1 ARPGA
6 RLDAGRSFGMTLHGS
21 YHDANPLP
29 LTFALDGHAC
39 VTEVI
44 GATTAR
50 VRHTADDRPVAAQRG
65 AR

>member
-1 ARPGA
+1 
-6 RLDAGRSFGMTLHGS
+6 MTLRGS
-21 YHDANPLP
+21 YRDANPLP
-29 LTFALDGHAC
+29 LTFALDGHPC

-50 VRHTADDRPVAAQRG
+50 VRDTVEDPSVVARRG